1 MSIQTDQ
8 VIELT
13 PRSVPAISDHNAES
27 EGISEQASIGA
38 PSPVQQ
44 LPPVDGGFHAW
55 AFLGAAFFI
64 EALVWGFPDAFGVF
78 LEAYLAD
85 PIYTSQHNASSLIP
99 LIGPISS
106 DISIFIIC
114 VSSFISSSYLSE
126 SVYAALVST
135 VFALSE
141 HFGLI
146 TAFFLFCMLGSLFVL
161 LMSLS
166 CQT

>member
-55 AFLGAAFFI
+55 AFVSDLNLI
-64 EALVWGFPDAFGVF
+64 SVSTHYSLI
-78 LEAYLAD
+78 YLARGC
-85 PIYTSQHNASSLIP
+85 ILH
-99 LIGPISS
+99 
-106 DISIFIIC
+106 
-114 VSSFISSSYLSE
+114 
-126 SVYAALVST
+126 
-135 VFALSE
+135 
-141 HFGLI
+141 
-146 TAFFLFCMLGSLFVL
+146 
-161 LMSLS
+161 
-166 CQT
+166 